1 MEPPV
6 YKPSVLNH
14 KIIGWFLFPL
24 QSQQPKSSGD
34 SPLMRALDL
43 DEQEQFKGMESN
55 EALLKVVN
63 ARNRKREEYNEL
75 KEFLPKEMFLAQLE
89 AKRNEIQSLAQRINN
104 LKQQQQT
111 EKSN

>member
-1 MEPPV
+1 MC
-6 YKPSVLNH
+6 YKLIDCFFFS
-14 KIIGWFLFPL
+14 L
-24 QSQQPKSSGD
+24 QSKQASSSGDAD

-55 EALLKVVN
+55 ESLLKVVN

-75 KEFLPKEMFLAQLE
+75 KEFWPKEMFMAQLE
-89 AKRNEIQSLAQRINN
+89 ARRNEIQSLAQRITN
-104 LKQQQQT
+104 LEQKQQQT